1 MEPNKFEIQIKEQLN
16 AREIK
21 PSAMAWDKLDT
32 MLSETEKQKTKFP
45 WLYVAAIFVGF
56 LLIGT
61 LFFDQKESVNVIN
74 QEDGVVFQDSNKNK
88 DNVKTIVTLKN
99 TNTLSIALKPNVQ
112 KGIVVPQ
119 YQASTQQKSL
129 KLEKNELAAAQIKN
143 SKNDSLTILVEN
155 NNLKKDT
162 KNRYVSASGL
172 LAEVSNTQL
181 ESSTSLQVNP
191 KPIKSTTVNP
201 QNLLSDVETE
211 MNQTFRESAISKF
224 NKNYNAIKTVLA
236 NRNYEKE

>member
-1 MEPNKFEIQIKEQLN
+1 MELNKFEIQIKERLN

-21 PSAMAWDKLDT
+21 PSAMAWEKLDT
-32 MLSETEKQKTKFP
+32 MLSEKEKQKTKFP
-45 WLYVAAIFVGF
+45 WLYVAASFVGF

-61 LFFDQKESVNVIN
+61 LFFNQKESVNIN
-74 QEDGVVFQDSNKNK
+74 QENRVVFQNSKNQE
-88 DNVKTIVTLKN
+88 DNVTTIETLQN
-99 TNTLSIALKPNVQ
+99 TNTLSNTTKSSVQNGMVAPKYQAQQQ
-112 KGIVVPQ
+112 KG
-119 YQASTQQKSL
+119 SF
-129 KLEKNELAAAQIKN
+129 KLEKNQLAESQSNN
-143 SKNDSLTILVEN
+143 SNNDSLTILVEN
-155 NNLKKDT
+155 NNLNIKT
-162 KNRYVSASGL
+162 KNKYVSATAL

-181 ESSTSLQVNP
+181 ESSTSLQVNQ

>member
-21 PSAMAWDKLDT
+21 PSAMAWDKLDA

-45 WLYVAAIFVGF
+45 WLYVAASFVGF

-61 LFFDQKESVNVIN
+61 LFFDQKESVNVN
-74 QEDGVVFQDSNKNK
+74 QENRVVFQNSNKNK
-88 DNVKTIVTLKN
+88 VNVKTIDTLKN
-99 TNTLSIALKPNVQ
+99 TNTLSNALKPNVQ
-112 KGIVVPQ
+112 KGIVAPQ

-129 KLEKNELAAAQIKN
+129 KLENNQLAVSQIKN
-143 SKNDSLTILVEN
+143 SKKDSLNISLEN
-155 NNLKKDT
+155 NNLKKDI

-181 ESSTSLQVNP
+181 ESSTCLQVNP

>member
-21 PSAMAWDKLDT
+21 PSAMAWDKLDA

-45 WLYVAAIFVGF
+45 WLYVAASFVGF

-61 LFFDQKESVNVIN
+61 LFFDQKESVNVN
-74 QEDGVVFQDSNKNK
+74 QDNGVVFQDSKNQENNFTK
-88 DNVKTIVTLKN
+88 ADTLKN
-99 TNTLSIALKPNVQ
+99 TNTLSNALKPNVQ
-112 KGIVVPQ
+112 KVIVTLQ

-155 NNLKKDT
+155 NNLKKGT

>member
-32 MLSETEKQKTKFP
+32 MLYETEKQKTKFP
-45 WLYVAAIFVGF
+45 WLYVAASFVGF
-56 LLIGT
+56 LIVGT
-61 LFFDQKESVNVIN
+61 LFFDQKESLNVN
-74 QEDGVVFQDSNKNK
+74 QENRVVFQNSNKNK
-88 DNVKTIVTLKN
+88 DNVKIIDTLNN
-99 TNTLSIALKPNVQ
+99 TNAMSIALKPNVQ
-112 KGIVVPQ
+112 KGIAAPQ
-119 YQASTQQKSL
+119 YKASTQQKSL
-129 KLEKNELAAAQIKN
+129 KLENNQLAVSQIKN
-143 SKNDSLTILVEN
+143 SKKDSLNISLEN
-155 NNLKKDT
+155 NNLKKGT

-181 ESSTSLQVNP
+181 ESSTNLQVNP

>member
-1 MEPNKFEIQIKEQLN
+1 MELNKFEIQIKEQLN

-21 PSAMAWDKLDT
+21 PSAMAWDKLDA

-45 WLYVAAIFVGF
+45 WLYMAASFVGF

-61 LFFDQKESVNVIN
+61 LFFDQKGSVNVN
-74 QEDGVVFQDSNKNK
+74 QENRVVFQNSNKNK
-88 DNVKTIVTLKN
+88 VNVKTIDTLKN
-99 TNTLSIALKPNVQ
+99 TNTLSNALKPNVQ
-112 KGIVVPQ
+112 KGIVAPQ

-129 KLEKNELAAAQIKN
+129 KLENNQLAVSQIKN
-143 SKNDSLTILVEN
+143 SKKDSLNISLEN

>member
-1 MEPNKFEIQIKEQLN
+1 MEPNKFEMQIKEQLN

-45 WLYVAAIFVGF
+45 WLYMAASFVGF

-61 LFFDQKESVNVIN
+61 LFFDQKESVNVN

-88 DNVKTIVTLKN
+88 DNVKTIDTLKN

-129 KLEKNELAAAQIKN
+129 KLENNQLAVSQIKN
-143 SKNDSLTILVEN
+143 SKKDSLNISLEN
-155 NNLKKDT
+155 INLKKGT

-181 ESSTSLQVNP
+181 ESSTNLQVNP

>member
-21 PSAMAWDKLDT
+21 PSAMAWDKIDS
-32 MLSETEKQKTKFP
+32 MLSEKEKQKTKFP
-45 WLYVAAIFVGF
+45 WLYVAASFVGF

-61 LFFDQKESVNVIN
+61 LFFNQKESVNIN
-74 QEDGVVFQDSNKNK
+74 QEDGVVFQNSKNQE
-88 DNVKTIVTLKN
+88 DNVTTFDTLRN
-99 TNTLSIALKPNVQ
+99 TNTLSNTLKPSVQ
-112 KGIVVPQ
+112 KGIVAPQ
-119 YQASTQQKSL
+119 YQSSTQQKLL
-129 KLEKNELAAAQIKN
+129 KLEDNQLAAAQIKN
-143 SKNDSLTILVEN
+143 SKKDSLNISLEN
-155 NNLKKDT
+155 SNLRMGI
-162 KNRYVSASGL
+162 KNKYVSAAGL
-172 LAEVSNTQL
+172 LAEVSNIQL
-181 ESSTSLQVNP
+181 ESSTSLQVSQ
-191 KPIKSTTVNP
+191 KPVKSTTVNP

>member
-21 PSAMAWDKLDT
+21 PSAMAWDKLDA

-45 WLYVAAIFVGF
+45 WLYVAASFVGF

-61 LFFDQKESVNVIN
+61 LFFDQKGSVNVN
-74 QEDGVVFQDSNKNK
+74 QENRVVFQNSNKNK
-88 DNVKTIVTLKN
+88 VNVKTIDTLEN
-99 TNTLSIALKPNVQ
+99 TNTLSNALKPNVQ

>member
-21 PSAMAWDKLDT
+21 PSAMAWDKLDA

-45 WLYVAAIFVGF
+45 WLYVAASFVGF

-61 LFFDQKESVNVIN
+61 LFFDQKESVNVN
-74 QEDGVVFQDSNKNK
+74 QENRVVFQNSNKNK
-88 DNVKTIVTLKN
+88 VNVKTIDTLKN
-99 TNTLSIALKPNVQ
+99 TNTLSNALKPNVQ
-112 KGIVVPQ
+112 KGIVAPQ

-129 KLEKNELAAAQIKN
+129 KLENNQLAVSQIKN
-143 SKNDSLTILVEN
+143 SKKDSLNISLEN
-155 NNLKKDT
+155 NNLKKDI